1 MPTRRFFLTA
11 SALLLFLAPVR
22 AGEIAP
28 FSQQSFEAAQAAG
41 RPILIE
47 ITAPWCPTCKVQAP
61 IIEELA
67 SRDSLKDLLVLR
79 VDFDTQTDTVRSLG
93 ANSQSTLIVFRG
105 RNEVS
110 RSIGETDPKAIEAQI
125 SMAVA
130 G

>member
-1 MPTRRFFLTA
+1 M
-11 SALLLFLAPVR
+11 APVR

-28 FSQQSFEAAQAAG
+28 FSQQVFEAAQAAG

-61 IIEELA
+61 IIEELS
-67 SRDSLKDLLVLR
+67 SRDSFKDLIVLQ
-79 VDFDTQTDTVRSLG
+79 VDFDTQTDIVRSLG

-105 RNEVS
+105 RNELS
-110 RSIGETDPKAIEAQI
+110 RSVGVTDPKAIEAQVT
-125 SMAVA
+125 MAVA

>member
-1 MPTRRFFLTA
+1 MTTRRFLLTA
-11 SALLLFLAPVR
+11 STLLLFLAPVR

-67 SRDSLKDLLVLR
+67 SRDSLKGLLVLR

-110 RSIGETDPKAIEAQI
+110 RSVGETDPKAIEAQI

>member
-1 MPTRRFFLTA
+1 MPTRRFLLTA

-67 SRDSLKDLLVLR
+67 SRDSLKELLVLR

-110 RSIGETDPKAIEAQI
+110 RSVGETDPKAIEAQI

>member
-1 MPTRRFFLTA
+1 MPTRRFLLTA

-28 FSQQSFEAAQAAG
+28 FSQRSFEAAQAAG

-67 SRDSLKDLLVLR
+67 SRVSLKNLLVLR

-110 RSIGETDPKAIEAQI
+110 RSVGETNPKAIEAQI